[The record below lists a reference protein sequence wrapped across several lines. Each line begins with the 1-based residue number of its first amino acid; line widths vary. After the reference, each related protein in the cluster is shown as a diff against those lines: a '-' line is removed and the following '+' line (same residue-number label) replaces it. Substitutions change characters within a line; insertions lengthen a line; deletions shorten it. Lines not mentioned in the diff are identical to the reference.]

1 MPGMLMPDRIMI
13 TCGSMPS
20 AHYLVEML
28 PEPVGEVR
36 LVVDDGGADVHSALP
51 ATTLCPPRGKRTVN
65 SVNAPTSLSTS
76 IVP

>member
-1 MPGMLMPDRIMI
+1 MPGMLMPDRITI

-36 LVVDDGGADVHSALP
+36 LVVDEGADPHSALP
-51 ATTLCPPRGKRTVN
+51 AITLCPPRGKRTVN

>member
-1 MPGMLMPDRIMI
+1 MPGMLMPDRITI

-20 AHYLVEML
+20 AHFSAEML
-28 PEPVGEVR
+28 PEPVGDVR
-36 LVVDDGGADVHSALP
+36 LVVGDEGADAHSALP
-51 ATTLCPPRGKRTVN
+51 VIKLCPPRGKRTVN